1 MAKHPLT
8 RSIALSLL
16 LYRWL
21 LKIGPA
27 AFRREYGQS
36 MVQVFRQ
43 CCLDAYQARGPLGV
57 FLLWLPT
64 FSELVI
70 GMLAERL
77 ASLLH
82 PEESQSPLLIRGDSL
97 SERIRHMLRTQR
109 RSIIIV
115 LIAYVVFGIPWLF
128 YMRLTDPS
136 SPWDAVTRFHPELE
150 VIYKIMQYAGEF
162 AFLMLV
168 IGGLPIVYVAFK
180 QALASKRRGVVVFLG
195 LAASMALV
203 FIVTTA
209 MVILFGSWW
218 TSFDHNGGVYAIIT
232 LLTIIIGVVTVAR
245 AVIGSILSER
255 VLRFTRVPA
264 ILLTLAMLVASVATL
279 VESSLLSMDAP
290 QTFGTI
296 VPWNGGDSLMLV
308 MGLTTLCAGV
318 ALWFGRRRSN
328 ATSTPT
334 AA

>member
-1 MAKHPLT
+1 MAKHPVSW
-8 RSIALSLL
+8 SISLSVL

-21 LKIGPA
+21 LRLGPA
-27 AFRREYGQS
+27 NFRREYGQQ

-43 CCLDAYQARGPLGV
+43 CCRDAYQRRGSLGV

-64 FSELVI
+64 FSELI
-70 GMLAERL
+70 TGMLAERL
-77 ASLLH
+77 ISLMH
-82 PEESQSPLLIRGDSL
+82 SEGQSSALISGDAL
-97 SERIRHMLRTQR
+97 SERIRHMLRRQR

-128 YMRLTDPS
+128 YMGLTDPS
-136 SPWDAVTRFHPELE
+136 SQWDAVVRFHPELE
-150 VIYKIMQYAGEF
+150 VIYKIMQYAGEL

-180 QALASKRRGVVVFLG
+180 QALASRRRGVVIFLG
-195 LAASMALV
+195 VAASMALV
-203 FIVTTA
+203 FIITTSL
-209 MVILFGSWW
+209 VIFFGTWW

-232 LLTIIIGVVTVAR
+232 LLTIFIGVVTVAR
-245 AVIGSILSER
+245 AIIQSTLSER

-279 VESSLLSMDAP
+279 VESALVSMDAP

-296 VPWNGGDSLMLV
+296 APLSGGGVFLLI

-318 ALWFGRRRSN
+318 ALWFGRGRSN
-328 ATSTPT
+328 ATTPT